1 VTGDRTDI
9 APPPTDGARPE
20 RNRLLAALPRA
31 DYARLVP
38 RLEDVRLAHGQALA
52 VCGAPIEHVYFPRG
66 AVAAVVVATGG
77 DQVVGAAA
85 VGSEGLV
92 GLAAAL
98 DGGVST
104 DDVICQ
110 IPGAAARM
118 GAGAFRAT
126 LARNPRLRELQR
138 RSTLALL
145 GQTTRTAG
153 CNLAHTVEERC
164 ARWLLMLHDRADGED
179 IPLTHD
185 VLAALLGVRRPTVT
199 EVAGRLQRAGLIR
212 YRRGCMRILD
222 RDGLRGIACD
232 DYRRTREIYARF
244 LSHTDGAGPVQE
256 PA

>member
-1 VTGDRTDI
+1 MTRTGTRTGRG
-9 APPPTDGARPE
+9 AGPPSTDGEWPE

-31 DYARLVP
+31 EYERLVP
-38 RLEDVRLAHGQALA
+38 RLKDVRLAHGQALA

-66 AVAAVVVATGG
+66 AVASIIVATGG
-77 DQVVGAAA
+77 SRVVGAAA

-118 GAGAFRAT
+118 EAGAFRAALT
-126 LARNPRLRELQR
+126 RNARLRELLR

-145 GQTTRTAG
+145 GQMTRTAG
-153 CNLAHTVEERC
+153 CNLVHTVEERC

-199 EVAGRLQRAGLIR
+199 EVAGRLQQAGLIR
-212 YRRGCMRILD
+212 YRRGCIRILD

-232 DYRRTREIYARF
+232 DYRRTREIYDRL
-244 LSHTDGAGPVQE
+244 LS
-256 PA
+256 